1 MRIRALSL
9 VLSLLLAGCA
19 AAGSAG
25 VAPATGS
32 WTLAAVNGE
41 PLPAPSPG
49 EAGVTVEAGALEL
62 GSDGEYTL
70 DLSAR
75 VGRWGAAELRR
86 AYGRFR
92 LVGGEL
98 VLQPREA
105 LAEPLR
111 FAWRVEG
118 GMLHLRDERGAEFAF
133 SRR

>member
-1 MRIRALSL
+1 MRTRALSL
-9 VLSLLLAGCA
+9 VLLLLTGCA

-25 VAPATGS
+25 AAPATGS

-49 EAGVTVEAGALEL
+49 EAGVTIESGALEL

-75 VGRWGAAELRR
+75 AGRWGTPELRR
-86 AYGRFR
+86 VYGRYR
-92 LVGGEL
+92 LGGGEL

-105 LAEPLR
+105 LAEAVR

-118 GMLHLRDERGAEFAF
+118 GMLHLRDERGAEYAF